1 MNKKQRLYP
10 ALICMAAALACT
22 TTWAQL
28 GKPTAEE
35 LARRGKGSAPDAARS
50 GTNGESAPAQR
61 KTLQPSTD
69 PRDFSGF
76 WRPGGGGGGGGTGIA
91 GGPRQPGRLP
101 DRVLCL
107 PQPGTWVGVD
117 GPLMLAQTPEQITW
131 AAEMMHTIRRIY
143 LTGKPSANL
152 TPSYYGEA
160 LGHWDGNTLIIET
173 RGMKSLPAGAIMIE
187 RWTKS
192 ADGRTI
198 VMKSVDMDSSGKPLG
213 AERTSKL
220 TFRGDEE
227 VLEWMC
233 EDYNDEWLPGG
244 AGYSDQINVQ
254 PVQRKAKS

>member
-1 MNKKQRLYP
+1 MVKTHMRHWLILAISALLCSP
-10 ALICMAAALACT
+10 A
-22 TTWAQL
+22 WAQL

-35 LARRGKGSAPDAARS
+35 LSRRGKGSAPTEATS
-50 GTNGESAPAQR
+50 GPKAPAAGTPRQP
-61 KTLQPSTD
+61 LQPSTD

-76 WRPGGGGGGGGTGIA
+76 WRPGGGSGGGTGIA

-107 PQPGTWVGVD
+107 PQPSTWVGVD

-131 AAEMMHTIRRIY
+131 ASEMMHNIRRIF
-143 LTGKPSANL
+143 LTGERSTNFKPN
-152 TPSYYGEA
+152 YYGEA
-160 LGHWDGNTLIIET
+160 LGRWEGNTLVIET
-173 RGMKSLPAGAIMIE
+173 AYMQSLPAGAKMIE

-198 VMKSVDMDSSGKPLG
+198 QMISVDIDADGKPLG
-213 AERTSKL
+213 AQRTSNL

-244 AGYSDQINVQ
+244 AGFNDQINVQ
-254 PVQRKAKS
+254 PVQRKLNNAR